1 MTRYLFWRILQIIP
15 VLFIISFIVFFLVYV
30 AGDPVSLMLPED
42 ATEEDRQVLRE
53 ALGWDQPFIV
63 QYGNY
68 VWGMLQG
75 DFGTSYHYG
84 GDAASF
90 LSDFPQTFELALA
103 AIAFAIIIAIPL
115 GVWSATVKN
124 SPIDLVATGI
134 AALGKAMPNF
144 WLGIMLI
151 LFFSVTLGVLPVSGR
166 DSMSHLI
173 LPAIT
178 LGTGIFAEMTRLI
191 RSSMLDTLN
200 QDYIRTAK
208 SKGLKNRVVIFKHA
222 FKNTL
227 IPVITITFLQTSTL
241 VGGTLITETVF
252 AWPGIG
258 QLIIQAVN
266 TRDMAIVQASVFIIA
281 LIVILM
287 NLVADILYRLFDP
300 RVKYD

>member
-1 MTRYLFWRILQIIP
+1 MSI
-15 VLFIISFIVFFLVYV
+15 VLER
-30 AGDPVSLMLPED
+30 LP
-42 ATEEDRQVLRE
+42 A
-53 ALGWDQPFIV
+53 
-63 QYGNY
+63 
-68 VWGMLQG
+68 
-75 DFGTSYHYG
+75 
-84 GDAASF
+84 
-90 LSDFPQTFELALA
+90 TFELALA